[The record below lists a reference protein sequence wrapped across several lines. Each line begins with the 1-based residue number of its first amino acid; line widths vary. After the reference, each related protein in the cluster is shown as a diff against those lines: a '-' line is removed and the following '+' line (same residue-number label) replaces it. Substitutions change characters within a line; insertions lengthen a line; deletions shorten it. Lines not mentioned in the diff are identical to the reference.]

1 MSIETLTDSK
11 RRLLR
16 LVAEKKEV
24 EISTL
29 AREVGLRPS
38 TVRKYVAELEKMGL
52 VEKIGN
58 TVRITDTALKLLTK
72 EEKEEKKE
80 EVRAEEFEF
89 SDEAPKSSAQIIEP
103 FYFIY
108 KGNLVPLRIKDARQ
122 LAAAIVYGLIEPE
135 ELSYVLKTGYLTT
148 WLSQV
153 LKEDELAKQLEELKG
168 LEPPQLLDEAVRI
181 MKKFL

>member
-11 RRLLR
+11 RRLLE
-16 LVAEKKEV
+16 LIAEKKEA
-24 EISTL
+24 EISAL
-29 AREVGLRPS
+29 AAEVGLRPS
-38 TVRKYVAELEKMGL
+38 TVRKYVTELEKRGL

-58 TVRITDTALKLLTK
+58 IVRITNTALKLLTK
-72 EEKEEKKE
+72 EEKKE
-80 EVRAEEFEF
+80 EAETVEEFEF
-89 SDEAPKSSAQIIEP
+89 SDEAPRSSVQIIEP

-108 KGNLVPLRIKDARQ
+108 KGSLVPLRIKNTRQ
-122 LAAAIVYGLIEPE
+122 LAAAIVYGLVEPE

-148 WLSQV
+148 WLSRV

-168 LEPPQLLDEAVRI
+168 LEPPQLLDEASRI